1 MSVIMT
7 MKNRGLLNLDE
18 ILKNNLSEE
27 AGNESD
33 TVNCE
38 APDETEVIKH
48 YTNIL
53 LKYNPSLE
61 DNIHSSNI
69 LNLYYQ
75 EIFGE
80 KRHYVDKQLKEW
92 QKLYPTSLILEALS
106 RSVKATTPLSYAST
120 VLEN

>member
-1 MSVIMT
+1 

-53 LKYNPSLE
+53 LKYNPSLK
-61 DNIHSSNI
+61 DVCVKISSETLISKNKTFI
-69 LNLYYQ
+69 RYS
-75 EIFGE
+75 IFLSHISFRSVRE
-80 KRHYVDKQLKEW
+80 KRYEKD
-92 QKLYPTSLILEALS
+92 ILT
-106 RSVKATTPLSYAST
+106 KHFI
-120 VLEN
+120 